1 MGGKMMDDFTI
12 DPSWDRELKNEYTMP
27 YFIKLGAFIQAERKS
42 GKNIF
47 PPKGLV
53 FNAFQKTPYD
63 KVKVVIMGQDPYHGA
78 GQAHGLSFSV
88 QKGVKPPPSL
98 QNIFKELASDM
109 GVIIPSH
116 GSLEAWAE
124 QGVLL
129 LNAILTVQEGKPLA
143 HQNLGWEQFT
153 DAAIRA
159 LAKRED
165 PVIFLLWGRNAM
177 QKCIDVAELKA
188 GSHHFILTAPHPSP
202 FSAHAGFFGCKHFSK
217 ANVLLKSLG
226 KAPINWQLP

>member
-1 MGGKMMDDFTI
+1 MTVSFSI
-12 DPSWDRELKNEYTMP
+12 DPSWDKVLKTEYSKP
-27 YFIKLGAFIQAERKS
+27 YFIKLGEFLQEERKA

-47 PPKGLV
+47 PSNELV

-88 QKGVKPPPSL
+88 QKGIRPPPSL
-98 QNIFKELASDM
+98 QNIFKELSSDM
-109 GVIIPSH
+109 GVMIQPQ
-116 GSLEAWAE
+116 GSLESWAE

-143 HQNLGWEQFT
+143 HQKLGWEQFT
-153 DAAIRA
+153 DAAVRA
-159 LAKRED
+159 LVERED
-165 PVIFLLWGRNAM
+165 PVVFLLWGNNAM
-177 QKCIDVAELKA
+177 QKCINVAELKT

-202 FSAHAGFFGCKHFSK
+202 FSAYAGFFGCKHFSK
-217 ANVLLKSLG
+217 ANTILQSLG
-226 KAPINWQLP
+226 KAPINWLLI